1 MKFSRRIS
9 YHHNINVII
18 ILLHYQCNNILLIS
32 NVNII
37 FLLFLILL
45 SNISKYV
52 VFFHNCG
59 VCANTFTGML
69 VILRLCGND
78 FVC

>member
-9 YHHNINVII
+9 YRHNINVII

-52 VFFHNCG
+52 VFFLQFF
-59 VCANTFTGML
+59 VFAP
-69 VILRLCGND
+69 ILLQEC
-78 FVC
+78 